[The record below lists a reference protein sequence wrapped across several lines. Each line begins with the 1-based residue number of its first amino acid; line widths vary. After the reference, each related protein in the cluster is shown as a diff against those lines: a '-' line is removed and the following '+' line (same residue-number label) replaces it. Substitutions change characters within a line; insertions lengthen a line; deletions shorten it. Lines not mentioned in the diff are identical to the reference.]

1 MFSEISYIINFL
13 EDPNVK
19 YVELFSALNRE
30 ATIKVMK
37 KGVGILLWI

>member
-19 YVELFSALNRE
+19 YVEFSALNRE
-30 ATIKVMK
+30 ATIKVME